1 MGAFWSAQDIAD
13 QKASRLFSVLG
24 KITSE
29 QPEILITAGSN
40 QQEVKLNVEDVFDLQ
55 CEKLHEDSDYSVS
68 PEMINNITEYKY
80 VTPVNTWNKNYNTG
94 YNNTAN
100 KSTTKPATSGGNY
113 YGYNNLKSTLITKLH
128 TYDTSYSLS
137 STKIQEI
144 CLAFLDF
151 LEDATLNKDTTYSSD
166 LNAMAEILNNIT
178 IQYDATFDLILDQ
191 FNLPNLDQTAA
202 DSNPLTT
209 TEKDNEAVDNYAL
222 QSYTPNW
229 NS

>member
-40 QQEVKLNVEDVFDLQ
+40 QQEVKLSVDTVFDLE
-55 CEKLHEDSDYSVS
+55 CEKLHENSDYSVS

-80 VTPVNTWNKNYNTG
+80 VAPVNNWNKSYNAGG
-94 YNNTAN
+94 YNNAN
-100 KSTTKPATSGGNY
+100 KSTTKPATAVGGNY
-113 YGYNNLKSTLITKLH
+113 YGYGNLKSALITKLH

-137 STKIQEI
+137 STKTQEL

-151 LEDATLNKDTTYSSD
+151 LEDSALSKDVTYATD
-166 LNAMAEILNNIT
+166 LAEMDDILNNVS
-178 IQYDATFDLILDQ
+178 IQFDATFDLILDQ
-191 FNLPNLDQTAA
+191 FGLKHEEKEA
-202 DSNPLTT
+202 DLNPLTT
-209 TEKDNEAVDNYAL
+209 AEKDFEDVDNFAL
-222 QSYTPNW
+222 QSYNPNF

>member
-100 KSTTKPATSGGNY
+100 KSTTKTTTSGGNY
-113 YGYNNLKSTLITKLH
+113 YGYNNLKSTLISKLH

-151 LEDATLNKDTTYSSD
+151 LEDSTLNKDTTYSSD

-209 TEKDNEAVDNYAL
+209 TEKDEEDVGNYAL